1 MIGRLMHS
9 VLETI
14 TSASHVVVIAHVNP
28 DADSM
33 GAASAMYS
41 QLLRWQKKATLFCAT
56 ERIDP
61 RLAFL
66 PWFDKMRHQFPA
78 SADLAICFDCGTYA
92 RLGVDVPCPLI
103 NFDHHAS
110 NEAYGDKNLIDVTA
124 ISTTQVLY
132 DFFTAA
138 GIRPNAKMATALYA
152 GLLDDSHAFLSAKTD
167 ERTFATAQE
176 LVRLGA
182 QIRTCA
188 TELFE
193 RHTLAALRIKGLMLK
208 ELQLRCDGKVAV
220 LLVSRGMMEATGAR
234 AVDCEAALEESAGL
248 PTVEAALMLREN
260 RDGSIKGSLRS
271 VRHDVAGIAKTLGGG
286 GHPHASG
293 FDFENMPLEDAFD
306 KAMTLL
312 QKEMM

>member
-1 MIGRLMHS
+1 MQS
-9 VLETI
+9 VLEKI
-14 TSASHVVVIAHVNP
+14 TSANHVVVIAHVNP

-33 GAASAMYS
+33 GSASAMYS
-41 QLLRWQKKATLFCAT
+41 QLLRWQKKATLFCTT
-56 ERIDP
+56 ERVDP

-78 SADLAICFDCGTYA
+78 SADLAVCFDCGTYG

-103 NFDHHAS
+103 NIDHHES
-110 NEAYGDKNLIDVTA
+110 NEAYGDMNVVDATA

-132 DFFTAA
+132 DLFAA
-138 GIRPNAKMATALYA
+138 EGIAPNVKMATALYA

-167 ERTFATAQE
+167 ERAFAMAQA
-176 LVRLGA
+176 LIRYGA

-193 RHTLAALRIKGLMLK
+193 RHTLAALRIKGVMLK
-208 ELQLRCDGKVAV
+208 ELQLKLDGRLAV
-220 LLVSRGMMEATGAR
+220 MLVSRAMMDATGAR
-234 AVDCEAALEESAGL
+234 EVDCEAALEESAGL

-260 RDGSIKGSLRS
+260 RDGSVKGSLRS
-271 VRHDVAGIAKTLGGG
+271 QTLDVARIAKVLGGG
-286 GHPHASG
+286 GHRHASG
-293 FDFENMPLEDAFD
+293 FDIEKTTLEDAFE
-306 KAMTLL
+306 KVMRLL

>member
-1 MIGRLMHS
+1 MQS
-9 VLETI
+9 VLEKIST
-14 TSASHVVVIAHVNP
+14 ASHVVVIAHVNP

-33 GAASAMYS
+33 GAASAMYG

-103 NFDHHAS
+103 NVDHHMG
-110 NEAYGDKNLIDVTA
+110 NEAYGDMNLIDATA

-132 DFFTAA
+132 DFFAA
-138 GIRPNAKMATALYA
+138 EGIRPNAKMATALYA

-167 ERTFATAQE
+167 ERAFATAQE

-182 QIRTCA
+182 EIRTCA
-188 TELFE
+188 AELFE
-193 RHTLAALRIKGLMLK
+193 RHTLAALRLKGMMLK
-208 ELQLRCDGKVAV
+208 ELQLKCDGRVAV
-220 LLVSRGMMEATGAR
+220 TLVSRGMMDATGAR
-234 AVDCEAALEESAGL
+234 AVDCEAGLEESAGL
-248 PTVEAALMLREN
+248 PTVETALMLREN
-260 RDGSIKGSLRS
+260 RDGSVKGSLRS
-271 VRHDVAGIAKTLGGG
+271 WCYDVAGIAKALGGG
-286 GHPHASG
+286 GHRHASG
-293 FDFENMPLEDAFD
+293 FEFENMTLEEAFE
-306 KAMTLL
+306 KVMTLL